1 MLFSSHIEYEY
12 IRHKPSKADAYI
24 CYAIEKRIPGCL
36 RPPRRMI
43 ILSIRGTDEVGDMA
57 IDMKMWKTKFDS
69 ENNEVKVHAGNI
81 FFEAFL
87 FIFKVLTSN
96 LSV

>member
-1 MLFSSHIEYEY
+1 
-12 IRHKPSKADAYI
+12 
-24 CYAIEKRIPGCL
+24 
-36 RPPRRMI
+36 MI

-81 FFEAFL
+81 IFGAPF